1 MMTPPQAPD
10 VLDYRDLTMNCFTH
24 REAVGDEVMYGSTT
38 GSADSSAA
46 QSGAVGSALTG
57 SSVNQMYMSHSNP
70 DLTSIC
76 YDDPRADYPEHAL
89 KVFKADQ
96 SSKYLLIH
104 KVKHCNSFDFF
115 DPSIY
120 SWFCY

>member
-1 MMTPPQAPD
+1 
-10 VLDYRDLTMNCFTH
+10 MNCFTH
-24 REAVGDEVMYGSTT
+24 REAVGDEVLYGSTT
-38 GSADSSAA
+38 GLADSKSAT
-46 QSGAVGSALTG
+46 QSGAVVSALTG
-57 SSVNQMYMSHSNP
+57 SSVNQMYMNHSNP

-115 DPSIY
+115 DPSI
-120 SWFCY
+120 